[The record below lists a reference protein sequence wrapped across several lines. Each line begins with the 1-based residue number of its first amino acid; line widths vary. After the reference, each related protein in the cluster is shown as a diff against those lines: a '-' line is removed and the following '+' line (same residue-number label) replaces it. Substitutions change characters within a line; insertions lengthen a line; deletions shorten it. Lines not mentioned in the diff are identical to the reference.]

1 MQFIT
6 PENIQNSVLTFSSIL
21 WEALPFI
28 ILGAVA
34 AGILEELLP
43 QEWIGKVMPRSAVP
57 AVVIGGLLGL
67 VFPMCECGIVVVM
80 RRLLRKGFPLA
91 CCVSYMLAG
100 PILNVVVL
108 LSTYAAFGGLNKD
121 GGDGAKMVL
130 LRAGFGFVVAVVT
143 GLVVH
148 AMEKK
153 YGVRNLVSATAAP
166 PSPKAVGLTL
176 VGESEGTSA
185 GEPTKRK
192 SVFERLGNISSTALH
207 DFLDI
212 TTFLILGA
220 VLATIAKFV
229 FVTYLP
235 AGEMERMSREEPY
248 LAIPAM
254 MLLAVVMCLCSEADA
269 FVAASF
275 TEMSV
280 STKLAFLV
288 LGPMLDLK
296 LLMMFTRVF
305 RPRLIVAIVICTV
318 LQVGAYMMLFHSQFD
333 IPPGGSGSGTAVPTV
348 LPAPPTGPVPSAAA
362 GK

>member
-1 MQFIT
+1 MFLTQSDI
-6 PENIQNSVLTFSSIL
+6 ENGVLLFTSIL

-28 ILGAVA
+28 VLGAVV
-34 AGILEELLP
+34 AGVLEELLP

-91 CCVSYMLAG
+91 CCISYMLAG

-121 GGDGAKMVL
+121 GSADGLTMVG
-130 LRAGFGFVVAVVT
+130 LRAGFGFLVAVVT
-143 GLVVH
+143 GLVVF
-148 AMEKK
+148 ALEKRD
-153 YGVRNLVSATAAP
+153 GVRNLVTATAAP
-166 PSPKAVGLTL
+166 PSPKAVELGMVDVAPAT
-176 VGESEGTSA
+176 
-185 GEPTKRK
+185 PKRK
-192 SVFERLGNISSTALH
+192 SVFERVGNISSTAIH

-220 VLATIAKFV
+220 MLATLAKFA
-229 FVTYLP
+229 FLKYLP
-235 AGEMERMSREEPY
+235 EGEMERLSREEPY

-275 TEMSV
+275 TEMST
-280 STKLAFLV
+280 SSKLAFLV

-296 LLMMFTRVF
+296 LLMMYTRVF
-305 RPRLIVAIVICTV
+305 RPKLIAVIVACTTI
-318 LQVGAYMMLFHSQFD
+318 QVAAYMMGLHAVYHAS
-333 IPPGGSGSGTAVPTV
+333 PAGSSAGATAPVAT
-348 LPAPPTGPVPSAAA
+348 PATPA
-362 GK
+362 K

>member
-1 MQFIT
+1 MTLT
-6 PENIQNSVLTFSSIL
+6 PDDIQDGVLLFTSIL

-28 ILGAVA
+28 VLGAVV

-91 CCVSYMLAG
+91 CCISYMLAG

-108 LSTYAAFGGLNKD
+108 LSTYAAFGGLNQGGSAD
-121 GGDGAKMVL
+121 GLTMVA
-130 LRAGFGFVVAVVT
+130 LRAGFGFLVAVVT
-143 GLVVH
+143 GLVVF
-148 AMEKK
+148 ALEKK
-153 YGVRNLVSATAAP
+153 NGVRNLVSETAAP
-166 PSPKAVGLTL
+166 PSPKALELSMTGD
-176 VGESEGTSA
+176 A
-185 GEPTKRK
+185 PAPPAKK
-192 SVFERLGNISSTALH
+192 SVFERLGNISSTAIH

-220 VLATIAKFV
+220 MLATVAKFA
-229 FVTYLP
+229 FLKYLP
-235 AGEMERMSREEPY
+235 DNGMETLSREQPY

-254 MLLAVVMCLCSEADA
+254 MLLAVIMCLCSEADA

-280 STKLAFLV
+280 SSKLAFLV

-296 LLMMFTRVF
+296 LLMMYTRVF
-305 RPRLIVAIVICTV
+305 RPKLIAVIVACTTV
-318 LQVGAYMMLFHSQFD
+318 QVAAYMMLLHAVYQ
-333 IPPGGSGSGTAVPTV
+333 PAPGGSTSG
-348 LPAPPTGPVPSAAA
+348 SAAHVA
-362 GK
+362 APTTPATK

>member
-6 PENIQNSVLTFSSIL
+6 PDDIQNGVLTFSSIL

-28 ILGAVA
+28 VLGAVV
-34 AGILEELLP
+34 AGVLEELLP
-43 QEWIGKVMPRSAVP
+43 QEWIGRVMPRSALP

-108 LSTYAAFGGLNKD
+108 LSTYAAFGGLNQD
-121 GGDGAKMVL
+121 GGDGVKMVL
-130 LRAGFGFVVAVVT
+130 LRAGFGFLVAVVT

-153 YGVRNLVSATAAP
+153 SGVRNLVSATAAP
-166 PSPKAVGLTL
+166 PSPKALGLSLAGDETPAAAPARKTL
-176 VGESEGTSA
+176 
-185 GEPTKRK
+185 
-192 SVFERLGNISSTALH
+192 FQRLGNISSTALH

-212 TTFLILGA
+212 TTFLIIGA
-220 VLATIAKFV
+220 MLATLAKFA
-229 FVTYLP
+229 FVKYLP
-235 AGEMERMSREEPY
+235 PGEMERLSREEPY

-280 STKLAFLV
+280 SSKLAFLV

-305 RPRLIVAIVICTV
+305 RPKLIAVIVACTV
-318 LQVGAYMMLFHSQFD
+318 VQVMAYMMLLHSQLD
-333 IPPGGSGSGTAVPTV
+333 RIPPGGTGSGSAAPVVAPAAQP
-348 LPAPPTGPVPSAAA
+348 PAPAT
-362 GK
+362 K

>member
-1 MQFIT
+1 MFIT
-6 PENIQNSVLTFSSIL
+6 PDDIQNGVLTFSSIL

-28 ILGAVA
+28 VLGAVV

-121 GGDGAKMVL
+121 GGDGMRMVL
-130 LRAGFGFVVAVVT
+130 LRAGFGFLVAVVT

-153 YGVRNLVSATAAP
+153 YGLRNLVSATAAP
-166 PSPKAVGLTL
+166 PSPKALEL
-176 VGESEGTSA
+176 SMVGESGGGETVNGNGT
-185 GEPTKRK
+185 ERK
-192 SVFERLGNISSTALH
+192 SVFQRLGNISQTTLH

-220 VLATIAKFV
+220 VLATVAKFA
-229 FVTYLP
+229 FMKYLP
-235 AGEMERMSREEPY
+235 AGEMERLSREEPY

-280 STKLAFLV
+280 SSKLAFLV

-305 RPRLIVAIVICTV
+305 RPRLILVIVVCTV
-318 LQVGAYMMLFHSQFD
+318 VQVAAYMMLLHTQYD
-333 IPPGGSGSGTAVPTV
+333 PPPGGSGSGTV
-348 LPAPPTGPVPSAAA
+348 APVAATR
-362 GK
+362 